1 MARLIRT
8 APEQRFLRRLALVY
22 CFLCNIM
29 VENDMLD
36 DAGTMIA
43 MAGIAASALMQP
55 SRTWQK
61 GINRV
66 LIWSFDNMY
75 SEEKCYE

>member
-8 APEQRFLRRLALVY
+8 APERRFLRRLALVY

-43 MAGIAASALMQP
+43 MAGIAASAL
-55 SRTWQK
+55 
-61 GINRV
+61 
-66 LIWSFDNMY
+66 
-75 SEEKCYE
+75 